1 MNNQRRTADT
11 AHGSPNF
18 HQPVVNIPS
27 PDGKGTTLARMIFRE
42 RPVIDEMLQKVH
54 PSKVYFDA
62 FYIVET
68 LRGPAAML
76 ISSTIVDTAV
86 RH

>member
-1 MNNQRRTADT
+1 MNNQRRTTESHNEGFA
-11 AHGSPNF
+11 F
-18 HQPVVNIPS
+18 QQPVVTIPS
-27 PDGKGTTLARMIFRE
+27 PDGVGTTMARMIFRE
-42 RPVIDEMLQKVH
+42 RPVVDEMLQKVH
-54 PSKVYFDA
+54 PSKIYFDA

-68 LRGPAAML
+68 VHGPGVML

>member
-1 MNNQRRTADT
+1 MNNQRRTAD
-11 AHGSPNF
+11 AGNEGFAF

-27 PDGKGTTLARMIFRE
+27 PDGVGTILARMIFRE

-54 PSKVYFDA
+54 PSKVHFDA

-68 LRGPAAML
+68 VHGPGVML
-76 ISSTIVDTAV
+76 ISSTIVDKAT